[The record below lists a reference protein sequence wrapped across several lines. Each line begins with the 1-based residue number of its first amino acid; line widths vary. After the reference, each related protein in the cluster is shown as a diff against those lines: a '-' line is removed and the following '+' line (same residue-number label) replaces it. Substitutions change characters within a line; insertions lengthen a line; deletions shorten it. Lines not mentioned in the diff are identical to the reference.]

1 MGDIA
6 QAGQGALLTIFWVS
20 GPILAVIMVV
30 GVVVSLFQAVTQ
42 INEMTLSFVPK
53 FLGTAL
59 VLALLGPW
67 LLRTLESFA
76 IFILAGL
83 PRMVS

>member
-76 IFILAGL
+76 IFVLAGL

>member
-76 IFILAGL
+76 IFVLAGSL
-83 PRMVS
+83 RMVS